1 MQATKNMTTMQTRF
15 YNAKNIKA
23 ELDSYVMGQEK
34 GTRAI
39 SMAIAQHLLQSN
51 LDGSNDL
58 LQTDNVLLIGPTGCG
73 KTETF
78 RTLKKLEHDFQ
89 CPVCM
94 FNALDYSATKSWQ
107 GDAISK
113 IFSDV
118 FNQAVDIYFDSNHVA
133 DSLEEQKDD
142 IIRIANHAI
151 ILLDEFDKIALCGEG
166 KSRQFLKE
174 YQSNLLKIVEGNSY
188 NIGNFTTPDEKD
200 VGEVTLDTS
209 HMMFIFLGAF
219 SGIEEITKDRL
230 RQEQEKQKTLQPKDS
245 YYQGT
250 YIGFLAESHK
260 AIIPATETE
269 EYTYEQLIPSQE
281 DIIEYGFMRELVGR
295 IPIRTVYKPLSEEAL
310 VTIMLNCKTSAY
322 RKYQMRFRI
331 QGHELRCNRSALREI
346 ARIAVERS
354 TGARGL
360 MNVFSELLQDTQ
372 YELSNDDRIIH
383 CLLRGKEIR
392 EHKPPLLRDFTKQE
406 FLREEKRNQRVLR
419 KLKSLKQ
426 TFLPDKK

>member
-1 MQATKNMTTMQTRF
+1 MQTRF

-51 LDGSNDL
+51 LDRSNDL

-118 FNQAVDIYFDSNHVA
+118 FNQAVDMYFDSNHVA

-142 IIRIANHAI
+142 IIRIANRAI

-174 YQSNLLKIVEGNSY
+174 YQSNLLKIVEGNTY

-230 RQEQEKQKTLQPKDS
+230 RQEQEKQKILQPKDS

-250 YIGFLAESHK
+250 YIGFLAESRK

-269 EYTYEQLIPSQE
+269 KYTYEQLIPSQE

>member
-1 MQATKNMTTMQTRF
+1 MTTMQTRF

>member
-1 MQATKNMTTMQTRF
+1 MTIMQTKY

-39 SMAIAQHLLQSN
+39 SIAIAQHLLQSN

-107 GDAISK
+107 GDAISA
-113 IFSDV
+113 IFSEV
-118 FNQAVDIYFDSNHVA
+118 FSQAVDIYFDSNHVA

-142 IIRIANHAI
+142 IIRIANRAI

-174 YQSNLLKIVEGNSY
+174 YQSNLLKIVEGNTY
-188 NIGNFTTPDEKD
+188 EVGNYTAPTPDNKEID
-200 VGEVTLDTS
+200 MGEVKLDSTN
-209 HMMFIFLGAF
+209 MMFIFMGAF

-230 RQEQEKQKTLQPKDS
+230 RQEQEQQKTLQPKDS

-250 YIGFLAESHK
+250 YIGFLAESQTTTSQK
-260 AIIPATETE
+260 EDT
-269 EYTYEQLIPSQE
+269 YTYEQLIPSQE
-281 DIIEYGFMRELVGR
+281 DIIQYGFMRELVGR
-295 IPIRTVYKPLSEEAL
+295 IPVRTVYVPLTEEVL
-310 VTIMLNCKTSAY
+310 VTIMLNCRTSAY

-383 CLLRGKEIR
+383 CLLRGRDIR
-392 EHKPPLLRDFTKQE
+392 ENKPPLLHDCTERE
-406 FLREEKRNQRVLR
+406 FLREEKRTQRC
-419 KLKSLKQ
+419 LKALQKIKQ
-426 TFLPDKK
+426 TFSPDKK